1 MPRVAKYKLYQANRV
16 HNQKFN
22 EKKYSVLRERIENM
36 KPSVDNGMPEGY
48 WRAHENNRSKRSAQ
62 VEQNTLI
69 AKTNQKLN
77 ARLDHIAH
85 TKSNIGKNDYY
96 IPASK
101 RRNPYREQRIV
112 SVRQIYRENKL
123 LCQRLKEI
131 MESPGESITAAH
143 GEHPGSCPCG
153 QTVVTAIP
161 IKKKEDG
168 VKGEDKDSGA
178 SVATTTATAAAATTT
193 TTPSAAEV
201 KPSEVQP
208 SESKAEEAAATSPSA
223 VDQVKI
229 CAHCGCKVTPVD
241 SLHEKEQKRLKQTF
255 QIYTNGVKAELDH
268 YQLIKQEEKK
278 HHLMTLN
285 KMKQRKTTTKKVADV
300 DDGED
305 YGDQQQHDYNGGA
318 AAGMEPRELVQI
330 RAHDVD
336 HFTSAF
342 ANFSLSFSKK

>member
-22 EKKYSVLRERIENM
+22 EKKYSVLRQRIENM

-48 WRAHENNRSKRSAQ
+48 WRAHENRSKRSAQ
-62 VEQNTLI
+62 QEQNVLI

-85 TKSNIGKNDYY
+85 TKSNIGKNEYY

-153 QTVVTAIP
+153 QTVVTAMP
-161 IKKKEDG
+161 IKKG
-168 VKGEDKDSGA
+168 TKGETEEQTDADK
-178 SVATTTATAAAATTT
+178 
-193 TTPSAAEV
+193 P
-201 KPSEVQP
+201 
-208 SESKAEEAAATSPSA
+208 
-223 VDQVKI
+223 KI
-229 CAHCGCKVTPVD
+229 CAHCGCKITPVD
-241 SLHEKEQKRLKQTF
+241 SLHEKEKKRLKQTF

-285 KMKQRKTTTKKVADV
+285 KMKQKKKKVTDNDLS
-300 DDGED
+300 DDNKKPE
-305 YGDQQQHDYNGGA
+305 
-318 AAGMEPRELVQI
+318 ELKI
-330 RAHDVD
+330 EIKPHDVD
-336 HFTSAF
+336 HITSAF
-342 ANFSLSFSKK
+342 ATFSISWNKKDASVAIAAK